1 MKQIIAAVIF
11 LICIGADVFLLSLMD
26 ISENYESASVT
37 DISLSVCTLSGSDQ
51 SDNPHEASENIAE
64 DPSVGVIYLSYDYSS
79 PVPESEAV
87 ENSYFDRCVFI
98 GDSRML
104 GLVKYNDIDPINY
117 CSVGFSVG
125 AYDNATFVRI
135 GDKNYTVKDAL
146 RENNDYDAVYIATG
160 LNELGWPL
168 KTFAEKYEYMIGD
181 IKEAAGDRPIYIQ
194 LIMPITNSFESS
206 KTMNPYSLKNS
217 DVVRFNESLKAIA
230 KECEVYYLDCS
241 ALFTLEDGS
250 LDPNKSSDGAH
261 LTLSAYSDQLEYY
274 KTHVVKPR
282 IS

>member
-11 LICIGADVFLLSLMD
+11 LICIALCVFLVSLMD
-26 ISENYESASVT
+26 ISEAFENVK
-37 DISLSVCTLSGSDQ
+37 DISVSACAVYDCGTPDEA
-51 SDNPHEASENIAE
+51 HEASENIAE
-64 DPSVGVIYLSYDYSS
+64 DPSVGVLYSPYDYSL

-87 ENSYFDRCVFI
+87 DNSYFDRCVFI

-104 GLVKYNDIDPINY
+104 GLVKYNDIEPINY

-146 RENNDYDAVYIATG
+146 RENDDYDAVYIATG

-168 KTFAEKYEYMIGD
+168 KTFAEKYEYMIKD

-206 KTMNPYSLKNS
+206 KKMNPYSLKNS
-217 DVVRFNESLKAIA
+217 DVVRFNESLKAMA
-230 KECEVYYLDCS
+230 QKCEVYYLDCS

-261 LTLSAYSDQLEYY
+261 LTLSAYSDQLDYY

-282 IS
+282 ES